1 MSLFKR
7 KLANSLEIMREIL
20 DFEIVRFGEMQI
32 WVARLKRNCWG
43 FRRDCHFEAWQHC
56 GGGF

>member
-7 KLANSLEIMREIL
+7 KMVSSLEILREIL
-20 DFEIVRFGEMQI
+20 DFEIVGFGEMEI
-32 WVARLKRNCWG
+32 WVVRMKRICRG
-43 FRRDCHFEAWQHC
+43 FRRNCHFEAWQHC